1 MSIGAGLGWARC
13 RLAAAVSRVGL
24 TMNTDTDIRMSARL
38 FRTGSTA
45 RACRTLRPARPLR
58 LLSLATALLL
68 VGSSVLAQIGQ
79 RFPSERRVVPDPVT
93 GVPLIFLTTQP
104 RGDSKI
110 YPSHPQWTADGQ
122 WLVFRSDRAGR
133 EAIAVHEASGEMVQV
148 TEGGYSGMLNLDM
161 RANRLVFLR
170 EVPGS
175 APVPRGAPRAMQAVE
190 VDLDRLF
197 ADSASGQLKPEAQ
210 ASYQRVFATLPAEW
224 HADGDSAL
232 DADGQWLYFRI
243 GKEAAARRLPPGTRV
258 EPNFGPRNMG
268 AGPTGIARVHR
279 QTGEVQHV
287 VSVGFQIGHVQS
299 NPWVP
304 GELVFS
310 WETGGKSPQRTWTV
324 KGDGSG
330 LRPLYPEAPYEW
342 VTHEAV
348 ITRDEVAFAIMGHR
362 PVPAPVPGA
371 AGASAPAGT
380 SWQGANPGQES
391 AWGPSG
397 TREKPTGLGIVNLR
411 TREMRIEAQTPRGSG
426 LWHVHGSPDGRWAV
440 GDDFTRNLYLLDRRS
455 SRLRLLSTGHR
466 DTARDHPHPTFSP
479 DGRRIQ
485 IQSAML
491 APDGRA
497 MNIVVIYVPEAWQNE
512 APAATDVPR

>member
-1 MSIGAGLGWARC
+1 MRA
-13 RLAAAVSRVGL
+13 
-24 TMNTDTDIRMSARL
+24 L
-38 FRTGSTA
+38 FT
-45 RACRTLRPARPLR
+45 
-58 LLSLATALLL
+58 LATALLL
-68 VGSSVLAQIGQ
+68 STSTLAQIGQ

-93 GVPLIFLTTQP
+93 GIPLVFLTTAP

-148 TEGGYSGMLNLDM
+148 TEGGYSGMLNLDLG
-161 RANRLVFLR
+161 ANRLVFLR

-175 APVPRGAPRAMQAVE
+175 APAARGAPRAMQAVE

-197 ADSASGQLKPEAQ
+197 ADSAAGRLRPEAQ
-210 ASYQRVFATLPAEW
+210 ARYQRVFATLPAELQ
-224 HADGDSAL
+224 ADGDSAL

-243 GKEAAARRLPPGTRV
+243 GKEAAARRLQPTTRI

-287 VSVGFQIGHVQS
+287 VSVGFQIGHVQA
-299 NPWVP
+299 NPWMP

-324 KGDGSG
+324 KGDGTG
-330 LRPLYPEAPYEW
+330 LRPLFPEAPYDW
-342 VTHEAV
+342 VTHEAI

-362 PVPAPVPGA
+362 PVPALA
-371 AGASAPAGT
+371 AATAPAGT
-380 SWQGANPGQES
+380 SWQGANPGQEA

-411 TREMRIEAQTPRGSG
+411 TREMRIEAQTPSGSG

-440 GDDFTRNLYLLDRRS
+440 GDDFTRRLVLVDRRNG
-455 SRLRLLSTGHR
+455 RMRLLSTGHR

-479 DGRRIQ
+479 DGKRIQ

-497 MNIVVIYVPEAWQNE
+497 MNIVVITVPEAWQNE
-512 APAATDVPR
+512 PLAPTDVVR